1 MKQIKYVC
9 VSLANKVARLPND
22 GDTIVYGN
30 DLYDAKLELDKIMR
44 KHINKGDTIVYRN
57 RHSMRV
63 SVND

>member
-9 VSLANKVARLPND
+9 VSLANRVARQPNA
-22 GDTIVYGN
+22 GETIVYGN